1 LSPSPRAAFVLG
13 LLLFVPSATFVA
25 AVQVV
30 ATASEGPPVTAAA
43 IVVVV
48 VLTAATVWLPL
59 LTYLAFPEATTR
71 ILRTVNEW
79 LRVRGGQLLV
89 IGALWIAGVVLVVD
103 GALGLSG

>member
-1 LSPSPRAAFVLG
+1 VLG

-79 LRVRGGQLLV
+79 LRVRGQLLV